1 MIPEDTF
8 AILSDIADTAD
19 ARSGNPGHSQR
30 VAAYVSSLLPAMGV
44 DIQETRLIV
53 AAARLHDIGKLGLPE
68 EILTKPTWL
77 TPEEWTVIR
86 THSQRGADYLSGSV
100 ATREIADLVLYH
112 HERMDGTGYPHR
124 LRGSAIPL
132 GSRVIAVVDSFDAMT
147 HDRPYR
153 KGLYIARAMAILAQE
168 AGTQWDRN
176 VVAAFLSE
184 ALPALLRQGRLMVS
198 PELMAEGLS
207 A

>member
-1 MIPEDTF
+1 MIPEETLT
-8 AILSDIADTAD
+8 IVSDIADTAD
-19 ARSGNPGHSQR
+19 ARSGNPGHCQR
-30 VAAYVSSLLPAMGV
+30 VAAYVSSLLPIMGV
-44 DIQETRLIV
+44 DAEETRLIV
-53 AAARLHDIGKLGLPE
+53 TAARLHDIGKLGLPE

-77 TPEEWTVIR
+77 TPDEWTVIR
-86 THSQRGADYLSGSV
+86 SHSQRGADYLSGSE
-100 ATREIADLVLYH
+100 AMRQIGNLVLYH

-124 LRGSAIPL
+124 LRGSAIPF
-132 GSRVIAVVDSFDAMT
+132 GARVIAVVDSFDAMT

-153 KGLYIARAMAILAQE
+153 KGLFIARAMAILAQE
-168 AGTQWDRN
+168 AGTQWDRS
-176 VVAAFLSE
+176 VVAAFLSQ

>member
-1 MIPEDTF
+1 MIPDDTF

-19 ARSGNPGHSQR
+19 SRAGNPGHSQR
-30 VAAYVSSLLPAMGV
+30 VTSYVSALLPALHIGV
-44 DIQETRLIV
+44 EESRLTI

-68 EILTKPTWL
+68 EILNKPTWL
-77 TPEEWTVIR
+77 TPDEWTVIR
-86 THSQRGADYLSGSV
+86 THPQRGADYLSGSA

-132 GSRVIAVVDSFDAMT
+132 GSRIIAVADSFDAMT

-168 AGTQWDRN
+168 AGTQWDRGI
-176 VVAAFLSE
+176 VAEFLVS
-184 ALPALLRQGRLMVS
+184 AVPSLLRHGRLMVA